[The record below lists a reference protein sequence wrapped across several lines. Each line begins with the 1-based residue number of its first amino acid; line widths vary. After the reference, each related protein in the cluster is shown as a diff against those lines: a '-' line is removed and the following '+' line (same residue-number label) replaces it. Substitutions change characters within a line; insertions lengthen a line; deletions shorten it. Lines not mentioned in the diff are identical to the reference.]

1 MAWILQEVPD
11 PKESLGCGSIILII
25 IGVIVGIFLFAG
37 SESNNEEAKSAPAEI
52 KTEQIQQID
61 ADVNKPV
68 SSAPQTNSQQKE
80 KKTSAPATSTKPQ
93 VKTTVSSIKETTTVN
108 SIKGTTPEKNVTKST
123 SDTLTTSDKQTKL
136 MSDPVKTRTSVL
148 TGKERRNERQ
158 AKKEARQKEKA
169 KKKNN

>member
-25 IGVIVGIFLFAG
+25 IGVIVGVFLFAG
-37 SESNNEEAKSAPAEI
+37 SESNNEKSKSVPAEI
-52 KTEQIQQID
+52 KTEQIQET
-61 ADVNKPV
+61 DVKELVPLI
-68 SSAPQTNSQQKE
+68 PQTNLQQKE
-80 KKTSAPATSTKPQ
+80 KKTSASTTKSQ
-93 VKTTVSSIKETTTVN
+93 VKTTVSPTKGTTTVN